1 MNRIGLILAF
11 LPLLIPGASLAR
23 DGLQTPLREEV
34 TVRNGDA
41 RSLAIVEAAESL
53 VRSFSD
59 EQRARAIAAFSDNEK
74 RQNWSNLP
82 VGMYP
87 RHGIARGALSEDQRA
102 ALDRLLG
109 VVLSEAGMRNVAY
122 QIAADD
128 TLGDGGMEYGGDNYY
143 VAFLG
148 EPSSSRPW
156 MLQFGGHHLALNV
169 TAVGPDISFSPML
182 TGGQPLNI
190 TFDGEETFITRQETE
205 AAQAFLD
212 SLTDEQRKTAIRGDR
227 PINLLLGPGNYG
239 AMVAPEGIRGADLR
253 VDQKSRLVEVIAARI
268 GFMNDDSHAATLETV
283 MSQLNDT
290 YFAWWGPVG
299 TLGAAYFRVTAPSL
313 VMEYAPQLR
322 GGDPTDHSHNIY
334 RDPTNDY
341 GMAWVGQP

>member
-1 MNRIGLILAF
+1 MNRIGLILALLPF
-11 LPLLIPGASLAR
+11 LSPGTSLAR
-23 DGLQTPLREEV
+23 DGMRTAVRDDV
-34 TVRNGDA
+34 TVQNGDA
-41 RSLAIVEAAESL
+41 RSLAIVKTAAAL
-53 VRSFSD
+53 VASFSD
-59 EQRARAIAAFSDNEK
+59 EQRARAIAAFTDNGK

-82 VGMYP
+82 VGMYQ
-87 RHGIARGALSEDQRA
+87 RHGIARGALSDDQRA

-122 QIAADD
+122 QLAADD
-128 TLGDGGMEYGGDNYY
+128 TLGDGGMQYGGDNYY

-148 EPSSSRPW
+148 EPSNSEPW

-169 TAVGPDISFSPML
+169 TAVGPNISFSPML
-182 TGGQPLNI
+182 TGGQPLTI
-190 TFDGEETFITRQETE
+190 TYDGEETFITRQETA

-212 SLTDEQRKTAIRGDR
+212 GLTDRQRKTAIRGDR

-239 AMVAPEGIRGADLR
+239 TVLAPEGIRGRDLS
-253 VDQKSRLVEVIAARI
+253 VEQKSLLVDVIRSRI
-268 GFMNDDSHAATLETV
+268 GFMNGDSYASRLETLL
-283 MSQLNDT
+283 SELDNT

-299 TLGAAYFRVTAPSL
+299 TLGAAYFRITAPSL

-322 GGDPTDHSHNIY
+322 GGDPTDHAHNIY

-341 GMAWVGQP
+341 GMAWIGQP